1 MPTTEES
8 SSRLILTGIKNTK
21 RVVYVVVVVAVVI
34 IADVFTILLELK
46 LLSLL

>member
-21 RVVYVVVVVAVVI
+21 RVVYVVVAVDI